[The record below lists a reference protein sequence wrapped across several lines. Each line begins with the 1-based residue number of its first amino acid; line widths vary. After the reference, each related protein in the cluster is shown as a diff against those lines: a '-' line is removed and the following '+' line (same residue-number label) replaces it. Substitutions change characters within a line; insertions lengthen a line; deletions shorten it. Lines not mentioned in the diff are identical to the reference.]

1 MRWYNCLMA
10 AGNAKTVTVMGAA
23 KERVRPT
30 RVEALAV
37 AEACIELLKRRFGAR
52 RVILFGCGLA

>member
-1 MRWYNCLMA
+1 MA

-23 KERVRPT
+23 KERVRLT